1 MDESQLILIS
11 NLFSSSSRDKEN
23 GRANDISFLLQLS
36 NLLRAM
42 LEKHFSSVESKSLN
56 EVIKLVNHVARKL
69 ELKRDFET
77 FAASQEAK
85 IKN

>member
-1 MDESQLILIS
+1 
-11 NLFSSSSRDKEN
+11 
-23 GRANDISFLLQLS
+23 
-36 NLLRAM
+36 M

-56 EVIKLVNHVARKL
+56 EVIKLVNHVVRKL